1 MITLDEKIISQAII
15 DSYFEK
21 LKNALDCDI
30 AIVGGGPTGLTA
42 AYYLSKQGF
51 KVVLLEK
58 KISVG
63 GGMWAGAMFFN
74 YIVVQDMGKKVLDDF
89 EISYKEYKPGY
100 YVADAVE
107 AVTTIASKAAK
118 AGTLFL
124 NGVCAEDVVLKKEND
139 KYKVCGLVI
148 NWTTVE
154 KLHLPVDPLVIS
166 SKIVIDATG
175 HDAAVVSTLE
185 KKAGIKLNTPSG
197 KVEGEKPL
205 WAHVGEE
212 SVVENTKEVFPGLWV
227 GGMAANAV
235 FGAHRMGPVFGG
247 MLMSGKK
254 LAEKISQFLRG

>member
-1 MITLDEKIISQAII
+1 MNVLDEKIISQAII
-15 DSYFEK
+15 ENYFKK
-21 LKNALDCDI
+21 LNEVLECDV

-42 AYYLSKQGF
+42 AYYLSKAGI
-51 KVVLLEK
+51 KTVLLEK
-58 KISVG
+58 KISIG

-74 YIVVQDMGKKVLDDF
+74 YIVVQEMGKEVLDDF
-89 EISYKEYKPGY
+89 EINYKEYKKGY

-124 NGVCAEDVVLKKEND
+124 TGICAEDVVLKKENGE
-139 KYKVCGLVI
+139 YKVCGLVI
-148 NWTTVE
+148 NWSTVD
-154 KLHLPVDPLVIS
+154 KLHLPVDPLVIT
-166 SKIVIDATG
+166 SKVVIDATG

-185 KKAGIKLNTPSG
+185 RKAGITLNTPSG

-212 SVVENTKEVFPGLWV
+212 SVVKNTKEVFPGLWV

-254 LAEKISQFLRG
+254 LGTEIAKLLKR